1 MPLPNDRQRNINKV
15 SSSVSDILKGGR
27 TMFPYNQR
35 PLGPRRPRNPFFPVQ
50 HVNKPSSQIFFDY
63 FKTNDGHW
71 DFDKISQS
79 IGQVNKIVKQA
90 DPLVKQMASIVKKV
104 RPK

>member
-1 MPLPNDRQRNINKV
+1 
-15 SSSVSDILKGGR
+15 
-27 TMFPYNQR
+27 MFPRNHG
-35 PLGPRRPRNPFFPVQ
+35 PLRQQRRPRNPFFPDYPYKKSAS
-50 HVNKPSSQIFFDY
+50 NLILDY
-63 FKTNDGHW
+63 FKTSDGHW

-90 DPLVKQMASIVKKV
+90 DPLVKQMSSIVKKV